1 MFFGPRRSGYL
12 AVMRA
17 HEPDPPDPVAGLV
30 VIGSGPAGK
39 ASAQAYREAGG
50 AGRVVV
56 VTADEA
62 PPYDRPPLSKAFLR
76 GETDTDALPME
87 SPSFYRDHRIELLL
101 GEPVSALDPSRAV
114 VTTGSGRTIGFSRCI
129 IATGAHPADLP
140 VPGADHPEVLRL
152 RSLRQ
157 GQNLREAAQR
167 ARTAVVVGSGFIGC
181 EAAAS
186 LAIRGMNVTMVTAEE
201 RPQLERLGG
210 HVAGRLTGWLVGTG
224 VRLMTST
231 DVSEIRDGTT
241 VLTLGGDEVGG
252 DLLLS
257 AAGVVPLA
265 GIGERA
271 GLRIEQGRIA
281 VDEHMATNCPGIYAA
296 GDVALAHN
304 GAAGRPLRVEHWGD
318 ALRMGEVA
326 GHCAAGQ
333 ADAWAE
339 VPGFWSEI
347 GDRTLK
353 YAAWGDGFDRDDL
366 VEHEDGGFT
375 VWYSTDGVVV
385 GVLTHQADDDYERG
399 SELILAGG
407 QVPLPFL
414 SRAG

>member
-17 HEPDPPDPVAGLV
+17 LEPDPPDVVAGLV

-50 AGRVVV
+50 AGRVVII
-56 VTADEA
+56 TADDA

-76 GETDTDALPME
+76 GESDAESLPME
-87 SPSFYRDHRIELLL
+87 LPSFYPDRRIELLL
-101 GEPVSALDPSRAV
+101 GEPVTELDPSRAV
-114 VTTGSGRTIGFSRCI
+114 ATTGSGRTIGFSRCI

-140 VPGADHPEVLRL
+140 VPGADHPAVLRL
-152 RSLRQ
+152 RSLHQ
-157 GQNLREAAQR
+157 GQTLRGAAQR

-186 LAIRGMNVTMVTAEE
+186 LAIRGVNVTMVTAEE
-201 RPQLERLGG
+201 HPQLERLGVD
-210 HVAGRLTGWLVGTG
+210 VAGRLAGWLADSG
-224 VRLMTST
+224 VHLMTSK
-231 DVSEIRDGTT
+231 DVAEIRDGTT
-241 VLTLGGDEVGG
+241 VLTGTGDEVSG

-265 GIGERA
+265 EIGERA

-281 VDEHMATNCPGIYAA
+281 VDEHMSTNCPGIYAA

-304 GAAGRPLRVEHWGD
+304 AAAGRSLRVEHWGD

-333 ADAWAE
+333 SDAWAQ

-353 YAAWGDGFDRDDL
+353 FAAWGDGFDRDDL

-375 VWYSTDGVVV
+375 VWYSTDGIVT
-385 GVLTHQADDDYERG
+385 GVLTHQADDDYDRG
-399 SELILAGG
+399 SALILAGG
-407 QVPLPFL
+407 RVPLPFL